1 MERLFQYLQHIS
13 PLQSSTL
20 EALQPLFRRIELPAQ
35 SFYARAGEYCKEI
48 GFLEE
53 GIMRAFFLNEAGKE
67 YNKQFFMAPT
77 LVGAYTSLLTGQ
89 PNRVA
94 QQALKSCIIWT
105 APFEQITA
113 LYDQHHDLER
123 LGRKIA
129 EAYFLEKEKKEIEMA
144 LLEAE
149 HRYKIMQEE
158 FPMLEVQIPQYHIAS
173 YLGITPTQLS
183 RVRKKLATR

>member
-1 MERLFQYLQHIS
+1 MELLFHYLQQIS
-13 PLQSSTL
+13 PLRPATL
-20 EALQPLFRRIELPAQ
+20 EALKPLFQREELPSQA
-35 SFYARAGEYCKEI
+35 FFAKAGEYSRKI

-53 GIMRAFFLNEAGKE
+53 GIARAFFLNDAGKE

-94 QQALKSCIIWT
+94 QQALKPCIIW
-105 APFEQITA
+105 AASFDRITA
-113 LYDQHHDLER
+113 LYDQYHDLER

-129 EAYFLEKEKKEIEMA
+129 EAYFLEKEKKELEMA